1 MTTVVIS
8 PNGGEHAAI
17 SDGYRRI
24 RLDVASGTLCDG
36 PVRLRSK
43 LEGLQHIDPK
53 ILTLR
58 RLIALCRLGRFSSQL
73 HPPERLAPRWIAA
86 LRAYDALRAGATQR
100 DMALGLYGGDAVRR
114 DWGKGSDTLRLR
126 VQRLAGVARKL
137 AGGGYRELLR

>member
-24 RLDVASGTLCDG
+24 RLEVASGTLCDG
-36 PVRLRSK
+36 PVRLRYR
-43 LEGLQHIDPK
+43 LQGLQRVDPK

-73 HPPERLAPRWIAA
+73 HPPERLASRWIAA
-86 LRAYDALRAGATQR
+86 LRVHDALRAGATQR
-100 DMALGLYGGDAVRR
+100 EIAFGLYGDVAVRY
-114 DWGKGSDTLRLR
+114 DWGKGSDIFRLR
-126 VQRLAGVARKL
+126 VQRLTRVAHGL
-137 AGGGYRELLR
+137 ADGGYRALLR